1 MAVKAAGSVTVA
13 SITDVVSTT
22 RYYLLQSSTLTAP
35 AKPTANPPGGSWSA
49 TEPTY
54 TEGSTNSL
62 YACDLTT
69 FSDGTWA
76 YSAVSLST
84 SYEAAKAAYNK
95 AVAAANTAN
104 ATAQSVWKDSDGE
117 HISATGD
124 HDLSG
129 ANLLLT
135 ATRLAFRNALSE
147 LFSIVVSGTSAVIS
161 FLGGKFEFAYKAN
174 SSGVD
179 EATISSPSGILVT
192 SESSNT
198 AEYSH
203 TLTTAEGAEGF
214 LPAGTKL
221 WGYANISPYSD
232 LAGTHGEMLLDC
244 KQTDGTDNNVHIS
257 LDTGCKLDGTQSEPR
272 ISIFAST
279 KDGSAAAVSYDVST
293 TIRQLMT
300 AIQPVV
306 LYNGGNALDYDTAPG
321 AGTAGTVTLSESA
334 ADFKEITVF
343 FHYDVWAFSSV
354 TLTNPDGKT
363 AGLYLMFVGADG
375 NLWIKTRNIAMGGT
389 SITNATNAAN
399 LATQLTD
406 GSCLLAQSL
415 PTPEI
420 VIDRVEG
427 RR

>member
-1 MAVKAAGSVTVA
+1 MAVKASGSVTVA

-22 RYYLLQSSTLTAP
+22 RYYLLQASTLTAP

-49 TEPTY
+49 AEPTY

-62 YACDLTT
+62 YTCDLTT

-84 SYEAAKAAYNK
+84 SYEASKTAYNK
-95 AVAAANTAN
+95 AVAAANTAA
-104 ATAQSVWKDSDGE
+104 ATAQSVWTTSSGTDQGLHVS
-117 HISATGD
+117 STGD

-135 ATRLAFRNALSE
+135 ATKLAFRKVLAE
-147 LFSIVVSGTSAVIS
+147 LLTVDAVNGVIS
-161 FLGGKFEFAYKAN
+161 FLGG
-174 SSGVD
+174 
-179 EATISSPSGILVT
+179 LVT
-192 SESSNT
+192 IRGVEWHRGGTDYEGVGMHSTEGTEITCDSSWDGEPARVAVGRT
-198 AEYSH
+198 
-203 TLTTAEGAEGF
+203 G
-214 LPAGTKL
+214 PAGETGGCVYLEGQRIFAK
-221 WGYANISPYSD
+221 D
-232 LAGTHGEMLLDC
+232 LSLA
-244 KQTDGTDNNVHIS
+244 TDGANASMAALWALLVGADTHITAGIDAVT
-257 LDTGCKLDGTQSEPR
+257 LYKR
-272 ISIFAST
+272 IA
-279 KDGSAAAVSYDVST
+279 D
-293 TIRQLMT
+293 

-306 LYNGGNALDYDTAPG
+306 LYNGGNALDYDTTPG
-321 AGTAGTVTLSESA
+321 AGTTGTVTLSEDASH
-334 ADFKEITVF
+334 FKEITVF
-343 FHYDVWAFSSV
+343 FHYDVWACSSV

-375 NLWIKTRNIAMGGT
+375 NLWTKTRNIAIGGT